1 MSDRVNDPDYRAVTN
16 VGFEGIGFMTA
27 NLLLRRDVF
36 NAIDGFDEQ
45 FDVPFREDTDLGWRA
60 CALGEIP
67 FGRRRPRVSPSP
79 PAQRRE
85 GGHAARV
92 RFFEK
97 DALLLK
103 KHPDRYKSLF
113 LVEGHYRNTAGFRE
127 HFMRGSVKYG
137 VPIDEF
143 YSALMTAP
151 AADHGAT
158 VRG

>member
-27 NLLLRRDVF
+27 NLLLRRDAF

-67 FGRRRPRVSPSP
+67 FGRDVRVFH
-79 PAQRRE
+79 PAHARTVERE
-85 GGHAARV
+85 ALSERV

-97 DALLLK
+97 DALLAQEA
-103 KHPDRYKSLF
+103 PGSLQDA
-113 LVEGHYRNTAGFRE
+113 VPEGGALPAHQ
-127 HFMRGSVKYG
+127 G
-137 VPIDEF
+137 VPRAF
-143 YSALMTAP
+143 P
-151 AADHGAT
+151 AGRRE
-158 VRG
+158 VRREGG